1 MTVDGATVTVA
12 NALNVG
18 GGDNDRG
25 MNYLTV
31 SGPTV
36 KMELGTLNC
45 RTNATVK
52 FVVPE
57 RGFENAVIISA
68 TNKVYLAA
76 GMPPI
81 KIDATA
87 CKGCGWV
94 SLFEAEKGISNL
106 TEENLAS
113 RVVFVETNGH
123 KSYGDRPCDLRLVVD
138 SSGDTPVVKKLQ
150 FRVQIGGLS
159 IIVR

>member
-1 MTVDGATVTVA
+1 MGGTLALGA
-12 NALNVG
+12 
-18 GGDNDRG
+18 GDNDSS

-31 SGPTV
+31 SESTA
-36 KMELGTLNC
+36 KLELGTLNC

-68 TNKVYLAA
+68 TNKVYLAE

-87 CKGCGWV
+87 CKGCKWT
-94 SLFEAEKGISNL
+94 SLFEAEKGITNL
-106 TEENLAS
+106 TAENLES
-113 RVVFVETNGH
+113 QVVFIESNGH
-123 KSYGDRPCDLRLVVD
+123 KSYGDKPCELRLVVD

>member
-1 MTVDGATVTVA
+1 
-12 NALNVG
+12 
-18 GGDNDRG
+18 

-36 KMELGTLNC
+36 RMELGTLNC
-45 RTNATVK
+45 RTNATLK

-57 RGFENAVIISA
+57 RGFENAAIISA
-68 TNKVYLAA
+68 TNKVYLAE

-87 CKGCGWV
+87 CKGCKWT
-94 SLFEAEKGISNL
+94 SLFEAEKGITNL
-106 TEENLAS
+106 TAENLES
-113 RVVFVETNGH
+113 RVVFVETNGQ

-159 IIVR
+159 ITVR